1 MDSVTKPDPDIVE
14 HPDALT
20 QVTDGEAATK
30 PKRRR
35 QPVAS
40 RKHMPSPRP
49 PNRNRR
55 ANFAFATVG
64 ISMVMMA
71 IFAFKNMGSEV
82 QMSAL
87 DGFKDIAIF
96 IGCAYIGGS
105 AMDFGT
111 MMFTRGQRGR
121 ARGRG
126 GYDAYEDYGND
137 YAGGY
142 EGQPDG
148 RITD

>member
-1 MDSVTKPDPDIVE
+1 MTKRAPDIVE
-14 HPDALT
+14 NPEALT
-20 QVTDGEAATK
+20 AVTDAAPRK
-30 PKRRR
+30 PRRA
-35 QPVAS
+35 PIAS
-40 RKHMPSPRP
+40 RRDMPSPRP

-55 ANFAFATVG
+55 ANFVFLTVG
-64 ISMVMMA
+64 VSMVMMA
-71 IFAFKNMGSEV
+71 LFAFKDMGSEV

-111 MMFTRGQRGR
+111 MMLTRGQR
-121 ARGRG
+121 RGRG
-126 GYDAYEDYGND
+126 YGGGGYDPYGD

>member
-1 MDSVTKPDPDIVE
+1 MTRTAEDIVE
-14 HPDALT
+14 NPDALT
-20 QVTDGEAATK
+20 AVTDDAPRA
-30 PKRRR
+30 RRPR
-35 QPVAS
+35 RAPIAS

-55 ANFAFATVG
+55 ANFVFLTVG
-64 ISMVMMA
+64 VSMVMMA
-71 IFAFKNMGSEV
+71 IFAFKDMGSEV

-111 MMFTRGQRGR
+111 MMLTRGQR
-121 ARGRG
+121 RGRG
-126 GYDAYEDYGND
+126 GGGGYYPYDDYG
-137 YAGGY
+137 GGY

-148 RITD
+148 RISD